1 MARTLPSAPGSDPI
15 LAREAEILNE
25 LIDAK
30 IAAKNPVA
38 LARVYIGCDG
48 LQHVQIPNG
57 VSCCDT
63 CETAP
68 GSLVPVYTGGGSGN
82 SGPITGSTPYVHAGT
97 AGMPTISGGSRSLPA
112 PSAPAAARYL
122 DTRGNLWDENGL
134 FISTGNTPA
143 AISNE
148 YQFIDEYWPE
158 DPPDSPPAGG
168 SIKQVAGGAT
178 RALLVGASSGNGSGS
193 DDTYHTPAFD
203 GALNGTA
210 IDGGLLDSGE
220 VLCSVEFKCSTT
232 PGVGRIA
239 GPWIV
244 IRAQSGLAPLAN
256 VALSSP
262 ASGFDWSVGRSPD
275 GTWIVHRVV
284 SVSGAGSRTLHRIGW
299 VAESLVDFGPV
310 LTITNT
316 GTGGPVAWVVGDFIK
331 QVQ

>member
-15 LAREAEILNE
+15 LAREAEILSE

-30 IAAKNPVA
+30 IAAANPVA

-112 PSAPAAARYL
+112 PSAPAPARYL

-143 AISNE
+143 ENDDE
-148 YQFIDEYWPE
+148 YRGQNEYWPE
-158 DPPDSPPAGG
+158 SFIIAGG
-168 SIKQVAGGAT
+168 SIKQVDGGDEQ
-178 RALLVGASSGNGSGS
+178 ALLVGASSGNASGS
-193 DDTYHTPAFD
+193 HDTFVEQAFD
-203 GALNGTA
+203 SALNGTA

-220 VLCSVEFKCSTT
+220 VLCSIEFKCDAT
-232 PGVGRIA
+232 PYGSGRIA
-239 GPWIV
+239 GPWVV
-244 IRAQSGLAPLAN
+244 IRAIAGLAPLAN

-262 ASGFDWSVGRSPD
+262 ASGFDWSVGRAPD

-284 SVSGAGSRTLHRIGW
+284 SVSGAGSCTLHRIGW

-316 GTGGPVAWVVGDFIK
+316 GTGGPVAWAAGDFIK